1 MNISINNHAHE
12 AKKGDRLLD
21 IARSNHEHI
30 GYFCGGNSI
39 CQTCYVKVLEGS
51 ENLSPLSVEEKA
63 LLSDRLINE
72 GTRMACLTTIEKEGE
87 IRVVSLVEEVK
98 RSFET
103 NPLQLTEHAAKM
115 GWESLVKF
123 PDTMRMQGGREF
135 DLWQLIA
142 DVISGIGDAL
152 QLLANAFVP
161 ASSVMER
168 RILKHANPFNF
179 QPSATAIKKKI
190 PKERAKVLLHRL
202 QVING

>member
-1 MNISINNHAHE
+1 MNISINNHTYE

-51 ENLSPLSVEEKA
+51 ENLSALSVEEKG
-63 LLSDRLINE
+63 LLSGRLINE
-72 GTRMACLTTIEKEGE
+72 GTRMACLTTVEKEGD
-87 IRVVSLVEEVK
+87 IRVVSLVEEIK

-123 PDTMRMQGGREF
+123 PDTMRLQAGRDF

-152 QLLANAFVP
+152 QLLANALVP
-161 ASSVMER
+161 TCSEDGKTNAEACKPFQISAFCNSNKEKNTDTER
-168 RILKHANPFNF
+168 EGIA
-179 QPSATAIKKKI
+179 A
-190 PKERAKVLLHRL
+190 
-202 QVING
+202 

>member
-161 ASSVMER
+161 ASSVDG
-168 RILKHANPFNF
+168 KTNPEACKPF
-179 QPSATAIKKKI
+179 QLSAFCNGN
-190 PKERAKVLLHRL
+190 KEKNTQRESEGIAA
-202 QVING
+202 